1 MLVRAIITFFCLFKS
16 VVKSSESEL
25 CSGPVCIPS
34 DYNKLD
40 PPSTKE
46 PNLIYIWFPYVEV
59 KKVDEDSGI
68 ITLSMKENGYQL
80 V

>member
-1 MLVRAIITFFCLFKS
+1 MLVKAIITFYCLLKS
-16 VVKSSESEL
+16 IVKGSESGL
-25 CSGPVCIPS
+25 CSGPVCIPL

-46 PNLIYIWFPYVEV
+46 PMIYIWFPYVEV